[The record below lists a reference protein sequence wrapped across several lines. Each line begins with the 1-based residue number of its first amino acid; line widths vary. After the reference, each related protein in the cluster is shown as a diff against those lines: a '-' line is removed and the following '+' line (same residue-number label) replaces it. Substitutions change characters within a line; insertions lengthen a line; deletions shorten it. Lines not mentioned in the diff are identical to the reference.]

1 MLGSDIIDL
10 VIVKMEEHSPFS
22 IKPGEKMLAGGD
34 IMEEIKPVYSYIE
47 THLHEA
53 ADEILLAIPIQHL
66 ADIKENGDSL
76 VIKEDKND
84 SSICVINKPY
94 NWLRLHTLWING
106 WQRPVHNVIYP
117 ENPMYAL
124 QFNRW
129 SRGTPQKPVVTDD
142 GLFLHC
148 YSVKDNGTLSIREF
162 FYISHFDKGTDYPRD
177 IAELISLNTAR
188 KVYEVFGNTE
198 QSSAMSNEIKV
209 VLENMKL

>member
-53 ADEILLAIPIQHL
+53 ADEALLAIPLQHL
-66 ADIKENGDSL
+66 AEVKENGNFVTIETDTDDST
-76 VIKEDKND
+76 IC
-84 SSICVINKPY
+84 SISKPY
-94 NWLRLHTLWING
+94 DWLRLYTLWLSS
-106 WQRPVHNVIYP
+106 WQRPVHTVIYP
-117 ENPMYAL
+117 EHPMYAL
-124 QFNRW
+124 QFNRYT
-129 SRGTPQKPVVTDD
+129 RGTPQKPVVTDD
-142 GLFLHC
+142 GKFLHC
-148 YSVKDNGTLSIREF
+148 YIIKDKSVVTFKEF
-162 FYISHFDKGTDYPRD
+162 SYISHFNDGIDYPRE
-177 IAELISLNTAR
+177 IAELIALNTAR